1 MIAFFQFHLGN
12 KKLCFSSQNIAK
24 CFSIIVFSNRFETE
38 TYVKM
43 LRKLSGN
50 IEGTLWE
57 TRENEK
63 LLGNGVS
70 ANMF

>member
-1 MIAFFQFHLGN
+1 M
-12 KKLCFSSQNIAK
+12 
-24 CFSIIVFSNRFETE
+24 FSIIVFSNRFETE
-38 TYVKM
+38 TYVKT
-43 LRKLSGN
+43 LRKLSQN

-70 ANMF
+70 ANML